1 MKSWQEKRAQ
11 YLAEAH
17 AKAQARLLAP
27 APRPKPVVAA
37 SLEGW
42 SVVRDSARRLSWC
55 VVGPSGRTV
64 ACRPARASAVAAMQ
78 RLARGAA

>member
-1 MKSWQEKRAQ
+1 MKSWQQKRV
-11 YLAEAH
+11 
-17 AKAQARLLAP
+17 AP
-27 APRPKPVVAA
+27 VPRPKPVVEV

-64 ACRPARASAVAAMQ
+64 ACRPARISAVAAMR
-78 RLARGAA
+78 RLAGAA